1 VERDITQLS
10 SSELAELKSWITLY
24 KAKRKLLHSGDVI
37 RIDYPKDS
45 HYLNGVISSDKK
57 SALFS
62 FSCLETIPESHP
74 PRMRIRGFDSDRR
87 YSVKVLSG
95 GQKSNFMAIEPPI
108 WITTGLELTGS
119 ELENIGLSAPILRPA
134 SALLIEITA
143 L

>member
-1 VERDITQLS
+1 VERDITKLS
-10 SSELAELKSWITLY
+10 SSELAELKSWIKLY
-24 KAKRKLLHSGDVI
+24 KQKRELLHSGDVI

-45 HYLNGVISSDKK
+45 HYLHGVISKDKR

-74 PRMRIRGFDSDRR
+74 PRLRIRGLDSDRR
-87 YSVKVLSG
+87 YRVEAISG
-95 GQKSNFMAIEPPI
+95 IQNSNFMAIEPPK
-108 WITTGLELTGS
+108 WLTTALELTGS
-119 ELENIGLSAPILRPA
+119 ALENIGLSAPILRPA

>member
-1 VERDITQLS
+1 M
-10 SSELAELKSWITLY
+10 
-24 KAKRKLLHSGDVI
+24 I

-74 PRMRIRGFDSDRR
+74 PRMRIRGLDSDRR
-87 YSVKVLSG
+87 YSVKVLTG
-95 GQKSNFMAIEPPI
+95 GQNSNFMAIEPPK

>member
-1 VERDITQLS
+1 
-10 SSELAELKSWITLY
+10 
-24 KAKRKLLHSGDVI
+24 
-37 RIDYPKDS
+37 
-45 HYLNGVISSDKK
+45 
-57 SALFS
+57 

-74 PRMRIRGFDSDRR
+74 PRMRIRGFDSDCR

-134 SALLIEITA
+134 TALLIEITA

>member
-1 VERDITQLS
+1 VERDITKLS

-24 KAKRKLLHSGDVI
+24 KSKRKLLHSGDVI

-45 HYLNGVISSDKK
+45 HYLHGVIASDKK
-57 SALFS
+57 SALIS
-62 FSCLETIPESHP
+62 FSSLETIPESHS
-74 PRMRIRGFDSDRR
+74 PRIRIRGLDSDRR

-95 GQKSNFMAIEPPI
+95 GQKSNFMAIELPK